1 MDAKCGSYFGEVP
14 KCITEDI
21 LVFWVWPEEGWK
33 KVEKLIFCVADNVQE
48 NLNGEIKL

>member
-1 MDAKCGSYFGEVP
+1 MAGV
-14 KCITEDI
+14 
-21 LVFWVWPEEGWK
+21 GWK